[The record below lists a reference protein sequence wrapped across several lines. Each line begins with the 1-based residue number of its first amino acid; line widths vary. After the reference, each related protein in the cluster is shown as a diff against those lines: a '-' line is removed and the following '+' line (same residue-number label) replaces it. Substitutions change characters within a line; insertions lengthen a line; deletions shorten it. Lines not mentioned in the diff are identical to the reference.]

1 MANIM
6 KSINILSICLL
17 SLFSIGCKEKRVRY
31 FQYEIV
37 NNESICSLKPKE
49 IIESK
54 EFSMFDIV
62 FRDLNGNP
70 NDELSVTIYKQ
81 SLKNLSNKE
90 SKYIFCFSKDSLK
103 SDFLETYI
111 QVELQRGKTF
121 RQYEFRNYFCL
132 KNNKLINFSDREKS
146 IEMCQ

>member
-1 MANIM
+1 M
-6 KSINILSICLL
+6 KYMVFLAVLLSIA
-17 SLFSIGCKEKRVRY
+17 GCKDKKVDS

-37 NNESICSLKPKE
+37 NNEIICSLKPKE
-49 IIESK
+49 VFESK
-54 EFSMFDIV
+54 EFARFDT
-62 FRDLNGNP
+62 FFKDLNGNP
-70 NDELSVTIYKQ
+70 NDELSNSIYTQ
-81 SLKNLSNKE
+81 SLKNLSNKK
-90 SKYIFCFSKDSLK
+90 SKYIFCFSKKDMR

-121 RQYEFRNYFCL
+121 RQYEFINYFCL

>member
-1 MANIM
+1 M
-6 KSINILSICLL
+6 KYMVFLIALLSIV
-17 SLFSIGCKEKRVRY
+17 SCKDKKVDS

-37 NNESICSLKPKE
+37 NNEIICSLKPKE
-49 IIESK
+49 VFESK
-54 EFSMFDIV
+54 EFARFDT
-62 FRDLNGNP
+62 FFKDLNGNP
-70 NDELSVTIYKQ
+70 NDELSNSIYTQ
-81 SLKNLSNKE
+81 SLKNLANKK
-90 SKYIFCFSKDSLK
+90 SKYIFCFSKKDMR